1 MFNPWSSD
9 YFTGNWSDSSPLW
22 TTALKTEVNFVAAN
36 DGMFWMSFEDYY
48 AMFSETYINMDS
60 SDWYSGSFLKLNDT
74 SALTNPGAYSWC
86 GSKCT
91 RHTLSIT
98 STVAQDVYITAH
110 TWDDRCMAD

>member
-1 MFNPWSSD
+1 M
-9 YFTGNWSDSSPLW
+9 
-22 TTALKTEVNFVAAN
+22 AAN

-60 SDWYSGSFLKLNDT
+60 SDWYSGSFMKLNDT